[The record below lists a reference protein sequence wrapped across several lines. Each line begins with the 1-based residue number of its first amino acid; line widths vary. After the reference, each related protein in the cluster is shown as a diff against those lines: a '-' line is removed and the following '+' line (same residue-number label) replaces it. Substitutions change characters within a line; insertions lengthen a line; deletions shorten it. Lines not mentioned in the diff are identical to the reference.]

1 MTGLPGLAWRQLR
14 ANLAVPLALAVLV
27 LLVAFVVTA
36 WPRVLA
42 DVDDRQVAYET
53 DGVSV
58 LRRDVIGVQLGQ
70 QPGLPAAPEP
80 GTTGLEPDV
89 EASLGGLL
97 AGLEELRAA
106 QPEPLR
112 GILGEPRA
120 TVETPEVDI
129 RPVEGGEI
137 GRPRVSFKSDP
148 YLTDHVELVDGAWP
162 AEPPTADPFAART
175 PEGMTLTEEELAA
188 LQAEADALHARPV
201 QVALSVDAAE
211 VLQWDVGK
219 EREAPGSE
227 RTLLLTGTFAPL
239 DPDED
244 YWGHNPRSAAP
255 YVVDDLNFGT
265 SASAAAYVHPAW
277 DLAPPLPMPMAEP
290 SVRMWFGVDGGALTA
305 DAVPE
310 ALAQLRGF
318 TAANQPLGESASA
331 EPLSQ
336 RFGSELPE
344 VLTRIL
350 AQQSVT
356 STVLAVVAAGPLGVT
371 LAVFLLGAR
380 LLVSRCRSSLALLR
394 ARGGSGV
401 QLRTMMA
408 AEGLALALPAAAAGA
423 ALAIALVPGRTST
436 GDLALAGG
444 VALVPAALLALAT
457 SPRGLREARADLGT
471 SRARLRWV
479 GEVVVLALAAVG
491 VVLLGQRG
499 IQPGDGDTDPLLA
512 AVPLLLALATCV
524 VVMRAY
530 PWPVRALQG
539 ALGRRRGVTA
549 FLGAARAVRE
559 PAGGLVPA
567 VALVVGVSVA
577 LFSAVLGSTVSE
589 GVQGTAWTAVGADL
603 RLSGPVFDAE
613 TVGRITG
620 VEGVAAAATVADA
633 GTIGVTA
640 GGQTHRVE
648 LVALDPE
655 AFRAVQADA
664 VGIDELPT
672 GLGPVTGD
680 RLPAVL
686 STSLGAGPG
695 ADGVSASI
703 GGSTPLDVVGVMED
717 VAGAG
722 AAADFVVVDHATAEE
737 LTGQVLR
744 PRVLLLA
751 VEAGADP
758 GQVLERVRA
767 IEPDALAENPSAD
780 AQNFLASPMAGG
792 MSAALGTAVVLSVLL
807 VLVAVVLTQLMGA
820 PQRAR
825 LLAVLRTLGL
835 HRRQGQGIVAWEL
848 APLAVVSVVAGAAL
862 GIAVPWVMLG
872 AMDVTALTGGDRQP
886 DLVLDPLV
894 LAAVLGGLLLVAAV
908 AVGVSTMMS
917 RRADLA
923 TQLRTGEG

>member
-14 ANLAVPLALAVLV
+14 ANRAVPLALAVLV
-27 LLVAFVVTA
+27 LLVSFVVTA

-42 DVDDRQVAYET
+42 DVDDRQVAHEI

-58 LRRDVIGVQLGQ
+58 LRRDVISVQLGQ
-70 QPGLPAAPEP
+70 WPVPAPPEP
-80 GTTGLEPDV
+80 GTTDLAPDV
-89 EASLGGLL
+89 EASVGGLF
-97 AGLEELRAA
+97 AGLSELRAA
-106 QPEPLR
+106 QPLPFR
-112 GILGEPRA
+112 AVLGEPRA
-120 TVETPEVDI
+120 TVESAEVAI
-129 RPVEGGEI
+129 RPVEGGDI
-137 GRPRVSFKSDP
+137 GRPAVSFKSDP
-148 YLTDHVELVDGAWP
+148 YLTDHVDLAAGEWP
-162 AEPPTADPFAART
+162 AEPPTADPLA
-175 PEGMTLTEEELAA
+175 GLTEAEYRALSEEELAA
-188 LQAEADALHARPV
+188 LLAEAEALLARPV
-201 QVALSVDAAE
+201 EVALSVDAAE
-211 VLQWDVGK
+211 VLQWDVGA
-219 EREAPGSE
+219 EREVPGSE
-227 RTLLLTGTFAPL
+227 RTILLTGTFTAL

-255 YVVDDLNFGT
+255 YVVDDLNLGT

-277 DLAPPLPMPMAEP
+277 DLTAPLPMPMAAP
-290 SVRMWFGVDGGALTA
+290 SVRVWFGVDGGALTS
-305 DAVPE
+305 DDVPQ

-318 TAANQPLGESASA
+318 TAANQALGESVLG
-331 EPLSQ
+331 EPVSLS
-336 RFGSELPE
+336 FGSELPE
-344 VLTRIL
+344 VLLRIL

-380 LLVSRCRSSLALLR
+380 LLVSRRRSSLALLR
-394 ARGGSGV
+394 ARGGSGA

-423 ALAIALVPGRTST
+423 ALAVWLVPGRTT
-436 GDLALAGG
+436 PGDLVIAGG
-444 VALVPAALLALAT
+444 VALVPAALLALTT

-479 GEVVVLALAAVG
+479 GEVIVLALAAVG

-499 IQPGDGDTDPLLA
+499 IAPGDGEADPLLA

-524 VVMRAY
+524 VVLRLY

-539 ALGRRRGVTA
+539 ALRRRRGVTA

-559 PAGGLVPA
+559 PAGGMVPA

-577 LFSAVLGSTVSE
+577 LFSAVLSSTVSV

-613 TVGRITG
+613 TVARIAA
-620 VEGVAAAATVADA
+620 VEGVAAAAAVADA
-633 GTIGVTA
+633 GTIGVSA

-648 LVALDPE
+648 LVTLEAEAL
-655 AFRAVQADA
+655 RAVQADA
-664 VGIDELPT
+664 VGIDELPD
-672 GLGPVTGD
+672 GLGGMEGD

-686 STSLGAGPG
+686 SRSLGAGPG
-695 ADGVSASI
+695 ADGVSATI
-703 GGSTPLDVVGVMED
+703 GGSTPLDVVGVMDD

-722 AAADFVVVDHATAEE
+722 AAADFVVVDHAAAEE
-737 LTGQVLR
+737 LTGQTLR

-751 VEAGADP
+751 VGDGADP
-758 GQVLERVRA
+758 AHVLERVRE
-767 IEPDALAENPSAD
+767 IEPDALAENPSAG
-780 AQNFLASPMAGG
+780 AQNFLASPMASG
-792 MSAALGTAVVLSVLL
+792 MSAALGAAVVLSVLL
-807 VLVAVVLTQLMGA
+807 VLVAVVLTQMMGA

-835 HRRQGQGIVAWEL
+835 DRRQGQGIVAWEL

-862 GIAVPWVMLG
+862 GIVVPWVVLG

-894 LAAVLGGLLLVAAV
+894 LAAVLGGLLLVAAA

-923 TQLRTGEG
+923 TQLRMGEG